1 VGHRVQPKPHD
12 LLKRQYTFITRNRE
26 QGELRGGEYRGA
38 SRLAG
43 EVGETNVISVNEGL
57 KEEFEG
63 RFSRCRNSLYFLAW
77 GSLGNVGEAE
87 EAMENCY
94 RKARR
99 NPRRFTSDGE
109 FGSWMIRMLINEVV
123 LVANRRLPDPG
134 EMSAMEYP
142 EVR

>member
-1 VGHRVQPKPHD
+1 M
-12 LLKRQYTFITRNRE
+12 
-26 QGELRGGEYRGA
+26 
-38 SRLAG
+38 
-43 EVGETNVISVNEGL
+43 ISVNQEF

-77 GSLGNVGEAE
+77 GALGNAGEAE

-99 NPRRFTSDGE
+99 APRRFTSDGE

-123 LVANRRLPDPG
+123 LVANRRLPEPN
-134 EMSAMEYP
+134 EMSEAAYP
-142 EVR
+142 EAR

>member
-1 VGHRVQPKPHD
+1 MAA
-12 LLKRQYTFITRNRE
+12 E
-26 QGELRGGEYRGA
+26 
-38 SRLAG
+38 AG
-43 EVGETNVISVNEGL
+43 ENNVISENQEL
-57 KEEFEG
+57 REEFEG

-77 GSLGNVGEAE
+77 GTLGNVGEAE

-99 NPRRFTSDGE
+99 DVRRFNSDGE

-123 LVANRRLPDPG
+123 LVATRRAPDASEIG
-134 EMSAMEYP
+134 AMEYP